1 MLKFTG
7 WRAKGTDK
15 NTPAF
20 CGGDGK
26 LNDQTRLQTSSL
38 SDEDAKDLEQ
48 LGYRQELSRNLSLFS
63 NFAIAFSFI
72 SATTGIFSLFGYGL
86 TTGGP
91 AFIWSW
97 PIVFTGQLLVA
108 LAMAEVA
115 SHYPIAGSIY
125 QWGKHLV
132 GEGYGWIAGWIYLV
146 ALLATVAAV
155 DFGGAPYVAQ
165 LLGLPASS
173 HGVLVAVTAGM
184 VILQTII
191 NILGVRLIAILT
203 SSPFWRRI
211 PSCHQGPC
219 CTPWIG
225 RTTDS
230 PALHRRTGDPGQS
243 SP

>member
-1 MLKFTG
+1 M
-7 WRAKGTDK
+7 
-15 NTPAF
+15 
-20 CGGDGK
+20 
-26 LNDQTRLQTSSL
+26 NDQTRLQTSSL

-72 SATTGIFSLFGYGL
+72 SATTLIFSLFGYGL

-97 PIVFTGQLLVA
+97 HIVFIGQLLVA

-173 HGVLVAVTAGM
+173 HGVLVAVTGGM